1 MATPTN
7 KKVTPKATPPR
18 NKTSGDNPLSAWFN
32 QQINAFRFSMER
44 LWFNPMSTWITLTAI
59 AIALSLPTSLHLLL
73 KNLQTLTAD
82 KREVPTITVFL
93 KQSISEQQAKD
104 LGELMSN
111 LPEVEQIRVYTRDE
125 ALQEFRKITGFGET
139 LDTLDENPLPHT
151 LIITPRLRLLGDMD
165 VDMDEFSRKLKK
177 YPEVDDVQLDVEW
190 IMRLRAILSIA
201 ERIVLVVSVL
211 LGLTVLLVVG
221 NTIRLDIE
229 NRKEEIRVTR
239 LIGATN
245 SYIRRPFLFGGIW
258 FGLFGGI
265 LSLVIVHAALLFLI
279 KPVGELASLYG
290 STFTLSGVDVLM
302 TLKILLA
309 SSLLGV
315 IGAWLAVGRY
325 LWQDEHTS

>member
-1 MATPTN
+1 MATPQN
-7 KKVTPKATPPR
+7 KKIPPKPNT
-18 NKTSGDNPLSAWFN
+18 TSGNNPLSAWLN
-32 QQINAFRFSMER
+32 QSGNAFRFSMER

-59 AIALSLPTSLHLLL
+59 AIALSLPTSLHLLM

-82 KREVPTITVFL
+82 KREVPTITLFL
-93 KQSISEQQAKD
+93 KQTITEQRAND
-104 LGELMSN
+104 LAELVSG
-111 LPEVEQIRVYTRDE
+111 LPEVEHVRFVSRDQ
-125 ALQEFRKITGFGET
+125 ALADFRKITGFGET

-151 LIITPRLRLLGDMD
+151 LVITPRLRLLGDME
-165 VDMDEFSRKLKK
+165 VDMDGFSERLKK

-190 IMRLRAILSIA
+190 ILRLRAILSIA
-201 ERIVLVVSVL
+201 ERVVLVVSVL

-245 SYIRRPFLFGGIW
+245 AYIRRPFIFGGIW

-265 LSLVIVHAALLFLI
+265 LSLIIVHAALLFLV

-290 STFTLSGVDVLM
+290 STFTLSGLDILM

-309 SSLLGV
+309 SSLLGI
-315 IGAWLAVGRY
+315 IGAWLAVSRY
-325 LWQDEHTS
+325 LWQDE